1 MKKSFFAVIPA
12 LLFASCSFWNE
23 PVEEFFSYWGSEAY
37 VTDSSVK
44 VPNQND
50 SEGIISVASDKNAE
64 VILNIANPK
73 NFNLVM
79 PSAGNTEMIHFN
91 AFDPQP
97 VLGVDYMIEK
107 LSSKALKLTYTA
119 QFLKKYEWGQKDL
132 GATLTMFAD
141 DGREFKK
148 LYTFKIK
155 SNTKPPQPSV
165 ILAQTNESTLH
176 YVLCLTVPD
185 MDARVNG
192 KKLHKDIAQIV
203 INESSYELKINDLGL
218 DFVKPT
224 DESFITRTDVVQLT
238 GAEPYLQE
246 IGLCTTRPTG
256 KSAAHIKSTQLLSK
270 TKGDF
275 LPKNLKPE
283 LQQINLRKKPLR

>member
-23 PVEEFFSYWGSEAY
+23 PVEEFFSYWTSEAY

-44 VPNQND
+44 VPNQSD
-50 SEGIISVASDKNAE
+50 SEGIISIASDKNAE

-79 PSAGNTEMIHFN
+79 PSADNTEMIHFN

-97 VLGVDYMIEK
+97 VFGVDYMIEK

-119 QFLKKYEWGQKDL
+119 QFLKKHEWGQKDL
-132 GATLTMFAD
+132 GASITMVAD

-148 LYTFKIK
+148 NYTFKIK

-165 ILAQTNESTLH
+165 ILAQTTESTPH

-185 MDARVNG
+185 MDAQVNG

-203 INESSYELKINDLGL
+203 INESSYELKINDSGL
-218 DFVKPT
+218 DFV
-224 DESFITRTDVVQLT
+224 
-238 GAEPYLQE
+238 LQDRQTSRQC
-246 IGLCTTRPTG
+246 I
-256 KSAAHIKSTQLLSK
+256 
-270 TKGDF
+270 
-275 LPKNLKPE
+275 
-283 LQQINLRKKPLR
+283 

>member
-23 PVEEFFSYWGSEAY
+23 PVEEFFSYWTSEAY

-44 VPNQND
+44 VSKQSD
-50 SEGIISVASDKNAE
+50 SEGIISVSSDKNAE
-64 VILNIANPK
+64 IILNIANPK

-97 VLGVDYMIEK
+97 VFGTDYMIEK
-107 LSSKALKLTYTA
+107 LSPKALKLTYTA
-119 QFLKKYEWGQKDL
+119 QFLKKHEWGQKDL
-132 GATLTMFAD
+132 GASITMFAD

-148 LYTFKIK
+148 NYTFKIK

-165 ILAQTNESTLH
+165 ILARTTESTPH

-185 MDARVNG
+185 MDTQVNG
-192 KKLHKDIAQIV
+192 KKTPQGYCANRNQRI
-203 INESSYELKINDLGL
+203 
-218 DFVKPT
+218 
-224 DESFITRTDVVQLT
+224 FIR
-238 GAEPYLQE
+238 A
-246 IGLCTTRPTG
+246 
-256 KSAAHIKSTQLLSK
+256 
-270 TKGDF
+270 
-275 LPKNLKPE
+275 
-283 LQQINLRKKPLR
+283 

>member
-1 MKKSFFAVIPA
+1 MKKALISIIPA
-12 LLFASCSFWNE
+12 LLLASCSFLNQ
-23 PVEEFFSYWGSEAY
+23 PVGEYFSYWGSEVF
-37 VTDSSVK
+37 VTTSIVK

-50 SEGIISVASDKNAE
+50 SEGIISIASDKNAE
-64 VILNIANPK
+64 VILNVANPK

-79 PSAGNTEMIHFN
+79 PSADNTEMIHFN

-97 VLGVDYMIEK
+97 VFGVDYMIEK
-107 LSSKALKLTYTA
+107 LSSKELKLTYTA
-119 QFLKKYEWGQKDL
+119 QFLKKHEWGQKDL

-256 KSAAHIKSTQLLSK
+256 KSAAHIKSTQLH
-270 TKGDF
+270 
-275 LPKNLKPE
+275 
-283 LQQINLRKKPLR
+283 

>member
-1 MKKSFFAVIPA
+1 MRRHFNDEVRSQKSEVRSQKSEVRTIIEYTNTCQVPAAQSFTLRGIKKLENVMKKSFFAVIPA

-23 PVEEFFSYWGSEAY
+23 PVEEFFSYWTSEAY

-44 VPNQND
+44 VPNQSD

-97 VLGVDYMIEK
+97 VFGTDYMIEK
-107 LSSKALKLTYTA
+107 LSPKALKLTYTA
-119 QFLKKYEWGQKDL
+119 QFLKKHEWGQKDL

-148 LYTFKIK
+148 KLHFQNQVEYKTAPAVRYSCPNNGKH
-155 SNTKPPQPSV
+155 
-165 ILAQTNESTLH
+165 STLCFMFDCSR
-176 YVLCLTVPD
+176 Y
-185 MDARVNG
+185 G
-192 KKLHKDIAQIV
+192 
-203 INESSYELKINDLGL
+203 
-218 DFVKPT
+218 
-224 DESFITRTDVVQLT
+224 RT
-238 GAEPYLQE
+238 G
-246 IGLCTTRPTG
+246 
-256 KSAAHIKSTQLLSK
+256 
-270 TKGDF
+270 
-275 LPKNLKPE
+275 
-283 LQQINLRKKPLR
+283 